1 VRPVLN
7 RQPHNYDATSLVAS
21 THSTLTPEVVT
32 VRLGAAMNARG
43 LLVRQPFA
51 DWIVDGRKTWEIRGS
66 ATKVRGRVAIIAA
79 GTGTILGTCELC
91 DVAGPLR
98 LKDLRANARKLNV
111 RASALSGPLYYGD
124 HTYAWVL
131 RDARRLEK
139 PVRYDHPQGAVIWVS
154 LAPSVG
160 RRIDR

>member
-1 VRPVLN
+1 MGARPGKSRKRYQSPRASRDYCRRDGDDPRHVRALRRRGPAQAEGLACE
-7 RQPHNYDATSLVAS
+7 REEAERA
-21 THSTLTPEVVT
+21 
-32 VRLGAAMNARG
+32 RLG
-43 LLVRQPFA
+43 
-51 DWIVDGRKTWEIRGS
+51 
-66 ATKVRGRVAIIAA
+66 
-79 GTGTILGTCELC
+79 
-91 DVAGPLR
+91 
-98 LKDLRANARKLNV
+98 
-111 RASALSGPLYYGD
+111 LSGPLYYGD